1 MVNIIDPLIA
11 WLGPYIILGVI
22 AAFIFIAWRI
32 VTS

>member
-22 AAFIFIAWRI
+22 AAFIVI
-32 VTS
+32 VVRMVLS